1 MNTDVIERLLA
12 LFQQIDEETSALQA
26 ATGLQC
32 PAGCGRCC
40 ENPKIETTPL
50 EMLPLA
56 LELFRQ
62 GKAQECLDKLDKCNE
77 LDFCIFYESDSLIPG
92 NGRCGVYAWRPA
104 VCRLFGYATV
114 KNKQGKPELAA
125 CRHHKQTV
133 PATVEIAKKAVTA
146 GVPAP
151 NFSQYGNE
159 IANLDPH
166 LGQAQMPLNQAIKIA
181 IERVGLIAQF
191 TKE

>member
-12 LFQQIDEETSALQA
+12 LFQQIDEETSAFQA

-40 ENPKIETTPL
+40 ENPEIETSPL

-77 LDFCIFYESDSLIPG
+77 LDLCIFYESDSLIPG

-104 VCRLFGYATV
+104 VCRLFGFATV
-114 KNKQGKPELAA
+114 KNKQGKPEFAA

-133 PATVEIAKKAVTA
+133 PAVVEIAKQAVTA

-151 NFSQYGNE
+151 NFSQYGIE
-159 IANLDPH
+159 IANLDPD
-166 LGQAQMPLNQAIKIA
+166 LGYRQMPLNQALKIA
-181 IERVGLIAQF
+181 IQRVGLIAQF
-191 TKE
+191 ANQ

>member
-12 LFQQIDEETSALQA
+12 LYQQIDEETTAFQA

-40 ENPKIETTPL
+40 ANPEVEATPL

-56 LELFRQ
+56 IELFRQ
-62 GKAQECLDKLDKCNE
+62 GEAQYWLERLADHNE
-77 LDFCIFYESDSLIPG
+77 LGVCVFYQSDPLIPG

-114 KNKQGKPELAA
+114 KNKQGAPEFAA

-133 PATVEIAKKAVTA
+133 PATVEIAKAAVTA
-146 GVPAP
+146 GVPTP
-151 NFSQYGNE
+151 DFSQYGIE
-159 IANLDPH
+159 IANLDPN
-166 LGQAQMPLNQAIKIA
+166 LGQGQMPLAQALKIA

-191 TKE
+191 GGE